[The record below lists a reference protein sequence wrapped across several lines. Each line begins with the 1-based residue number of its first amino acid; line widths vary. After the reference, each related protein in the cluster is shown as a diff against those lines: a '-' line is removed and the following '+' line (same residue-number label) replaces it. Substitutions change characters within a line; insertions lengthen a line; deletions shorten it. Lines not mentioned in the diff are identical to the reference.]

1 MSPRL
6 AFARMTAAG
15 QPWPKRAL
23 VFVVAWVLGP
33 IGLSLALVGC
43 LPPPTVPVT
52 PANSAQV
59 SSCQGIAGLHNDV
72 VLGDLVIGI
81 GGTTVGSVAA
91 IDTNPNDRQ
100 ALALTG
106 AILAGVAAA
115 GAVVQAYTSQEYAVG
130 DCSSV
135 VPIPAGGRK

>member
-1 MSPRL
+1 
-6 AFARMTAAG
+6 MTSAG

-23 VFVVAWVLGP
+23 VFVVAWVLGT

-59 SSCQGIAGLHNDV
+59 ASCQGIAGLHNDV
-72 VLGDLVIGI
+72 VLGDLVFGI
-81 GGTTVGSVAA
+81 GGASVGTIGA
-91 IDTNPNDRQ
+91 IDTNPNDRT
-100 ALALTG
+100 ALAITSA
-106 AILAGVAAA
+106 AIAGVAAA
-115 GAVVQAYTSQEYAVG
+115 GAAIVAYTSQEYAVG
-130 DCSSV
+130 NCSEV